1 MMKTKYVRPKD
12 LEDVIEQ
19 LGQLQVAKGE
29 IVIPGI
35 KSPFSERLK
44 FKLCQQ
50 ILKFK
55 IKNDLTNSEMAKILE
70 TNQTRIS
77 EICLCLYQLYT
88 VDRLID
94 LVQILATQ
102 DKDLMNKLERGILAL

>member
-1 MMKTKYVRPKD
+1 MKTKYIRPKD
-12 LEDVIEQ
+12 IDDVLKQ
-19 LGQLQVAKGE
+19 LHLLQEAKGE

-35 KSPFSERLK
+35 NSPFSERLK

-55 IKNDLTNSEMAKILE
+55 MKRELTNSELAKILN

-77 EICLCLYQLYT
+77 EICRCQYHLYT
-88 VDRLID
+88 IDRLID
-94 LVQILATQ
+94 LVQILATH
-102 DKDLMNKLERGILAL
+102 DKELKTKLEKGIMSL

>member
-1 MMKTKYVRPKD
+1 MKTKYVRPKD
-12 LEDVIEQ
+12 IEDILEQ
-19 LGQLQVAKGE
+19 LNRLQQARGE
-29 IVIPGI
+29 IVIPGVN
-35 KSPFSERLK
+35 SPFSERLK

-55 IKNDLTNSEMAKILE
+55 MKRELTNSEMAKILS

-77 EICLCLYQLYT
+77 EICRCQYHLYT

-94 LVQILATQ
+94 LVQILATH
-102 DKDLMNKLERGILAL
+102 DNDLKAKLEKGIMSL

>member
-1 MMKTKYVRPKD
+1 MKTKYERPKD
-12 LEDVIEQ
+12 IDNILEQ
-19 LGQLQVAKGE
+19 LNLLQEAKGE

-35 KSPFSERLK
+35 NSPFSERLK

-55 IKNDLTNSEMAKILE
+55 MKRELTNSEMAKILN

-77 EICLCLYQLYT
+77 EICRCQFHLYT
-88 VDRLID
+88 IDRLID
-94 LVQILATQ
+94 LVQILATH
-102 DKDLMNKLERGILAL
+102 DKELKTKLEKGIMSL

>member
-1 MMKTKYVRPKD
+1 MKTKYVRPKD
-12 LEDVIEQ
+12 IEDILEQ
-19 LGQLQVAKGE
+19 LNSLQQARGE
-29 IVIPGI
+29 IVIPGVN
-35 KSPFSERLK
+35 SPFSERLK

-55 IKNDLTNSEMAKILE
+55 MKRELTNSEMAKILS

-77 EICLCLYQLYT
+77 EICRSQYHLYT

-94 LVQILATQ
+94 LVQILSTH
-102 DKDLMNKLERGILAL
+102 DNDLKAKLEKGIMSL

>member
-1 MMKTKYVRPKD
+1 MKTKYIRPKD
-12 LEDVIEQ
+12 IDNVLEQ
-19 LGQLQVAKGE
+19 LGKLQETKGE

-50 ILKFK
+50 VLKFK
-55 IKNDLTNSEMAKILE
+55 MKRELTNSEMAKILS
-70 TNQTRIS
+70 TNQTRVS
-77 EICLCLYQLYT
+77 EICRCQYHLYT

-94 LVQILATQ
+94 LVQILAMQ
-102 DKDLMNKLERGILAL
+102 DKELKSKLEKGILAL

>member
-1 MMKTKYVRPKD
+1 MNTKYVRPKD
-12 LEDVIEQ
+12 IEDILEH
-19 LGQLQVAKGE
+19 LHRLQQARGE
-29 IVIPGI
+29 IVVPGI
-35 KSPFSERLK
+35 NSPFSERLK

-55 IKNDLTNSEMAKILE
+55 MKRDLTNSEMAKILS

-77 EICLCLYQLYT
+77 EICRSQYHLYT

-94 LVQILATQ
+94 LVQILSTH
-102 DKDLMNKLERGILAL
+102 DKELKTKLEKGFMSL

>member
-1 MMKTKYVRPKD
+1 MKTKYVRPTD
-12 LEDVIEQ
+12 IDNVLEQ
-19 LGQLQVAKGE
+19 LGKLQQAKGE

-50 ILKFK
+50 VLKFK
-55 IKNDLTNSEMAKILE
+55 MKRELTNSEMAKILN
-70 TNQTRIS
+70 TNQTRVS
-77 EICLCLYQLYT
+77 EICRCQYQLYT

-94 LVQILATQ
+94 LVQILAMQ
-102 DKDLMNKLERGILAL
+102 DKELKSKLEKGILAL